1 MMMCN
6 DKPQQHD
13 VDVFEAHYDFDDA
26 QMFDD
31 A

>member
-1 MMMCN
+1 MMICN
-6 DKPQQHD
+6 DKPQHD